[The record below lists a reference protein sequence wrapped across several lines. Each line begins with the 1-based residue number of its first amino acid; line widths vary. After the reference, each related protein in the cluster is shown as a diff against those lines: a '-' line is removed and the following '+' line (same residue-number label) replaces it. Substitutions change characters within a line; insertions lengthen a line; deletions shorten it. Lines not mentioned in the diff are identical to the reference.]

1 MLAKPF
7 ILYIHHNITMI
18 DPKIRESDKMVL
30 KRLLGNETY
39 EKLDKLQN
47 IVLTYVEP

>member
-1 MLAKPF
+1 
-7 ILYIHHNITMI
+7 MI